1 MAFNQFDKIT
11 CNANMMELIE
21 LESLIEQTESSLYKF
36 TISDNIDTSKISK
49 ILFSNLRKIHNDLS
63 NRIIE
68 RVTGNDENTLY
79 STSITSITSVT
90 SFDERQFITQ
100 TYNIPTKT
108 YKYTLLKETSLENY
122 KKMLQEMSELEEN
135 YNKNPN
141 EILHQKIKTLQ
152 TKITRQKKRI
162 LSINNKN

>member
-36 TISDNIDTSKISK
+36 TISDNTDTSKISK
-49 ILFSNLRKIHNDLS
+49 ILFSNLRKLHTDLS

-68 RVTGNDENTLY
+68 RVTGNDENIQY
-79 STSITSITSVT
+79 NIARS
-90 SFDERQFITQ
+90 DERQFITQ

-108 YKYTLLKETSLENY
+108 YKYTLLKETSVENY
-122 KKMLQEMSELEEN
+122 TKMIQEMSELEED

-141 EILHQKIKTLQ
+141 EILHQKIKNLQ
-152 TKITRQKKRI
+152 TKINRQKK
-162 LSINNKN
+162 KNFKYY